1 MTLRLGLLGAAR
13 ITPAAIIY
21 AAEAVPEVAVQA
33 VAARD
38 PTRAA
43 AFAAEHAI
51 PEVAAD
57 YAALIERDDIDAVYI
72 ALPASHHLCWVER
85 ALDAGKAVLCEKPLS
100 GNAAALRA
108 LLKQRQGRP
117 GDPLLMEAMHYRY
130 HPLWDRVQ
138 GVLNGGSLGALKTLA
153 MHFAVPHIPAGD
165 IRRSFATAGGALL
178 DLGIYGVHM
187 FRSLLGDPLTV
198 LEAVADVQEDGVDE
212 RFEGV
217 MTHPAFPGL
226 TATVTASMAPGTP
239 LAAWLEIEGTE
250 GRLRGDNPV
259 APQLGHELRL
269 ERGEETLRESV
280 DPTPSYCYQLKAFAE
295 AVRTGQRPPT
305 DGQDALATATV
316 LDALYTAAGLTPRP
330 AYPL

>member
-13 ITPAAIIY
+13 ITPAALIY
-21 AAEAVPEVAVQA
+21 AAEAVPEVALQA

-38 PTRAA
+38 PARAM
-43 AFAAEHAI
+43 AFAADHGIPHA
-51 PEVAAD
+51 AND
-57 YAALIERDDIDAVYI
+57 YAALVERDDIDAVYI
-72 ALPASHHLCWVER
+72 ALPASHHLLWVER

-100 GNAAALRA
+100 GNAPALRA
-108 LLKQRQGRP
+108 LLARRAQRPR
-117 GDPLLMEAMHYRY
+117 DPLLMEAMHYRY
-130 HPLWDRVQ
+130 HPLWGRVQ
-138 GVLNGGSLGALKTLA
+138 ALSHTGTLGTLTALT

-165 IRRSFATAGGALL
+165 IRRRFATAGGALL

-198 LEAVADVQEDGVDE
+198 QQAVAEVREDAVDE

-226 TATVTASMAPGTP
+226 TATVTASMAPDTP

-250 GRLRGDNPV
+250 GRLRVDNPV

-269 ERGEETLRESV
+269 ERAGETLRESV
-280 DPTPSYCYQLKAFAE
+280 DPTPSYCYQLQAFAD
-295 AVRTGQRPPT
+295 AVKTGRRPPT

-316 LDALYTAAGLTPRP
+316 LDALYEAAGLAPRP
-330 AYPL
+330 AYPA